1 MAGGTLPKPVSQT
14 SDLSGCQVSFK
25 MHQEEFHPQI
35 LSHQFV
41 PCIKNLKLNAK
52 NKNH

>member
-14 SDLSGCQVSFK
+14 SDLSGCQVSFR

-41 PCIKNLKLNAK
+41 PCIKKSEVK
-52 NKNH
+52 CKE